1 MKKHQRRTL
10 SPQAVIY
17 ACLIYLFLYLP
28 IFVVVAFSF
37 NSSKMNI
44 VFEGFTFEWYWK
56 MFENR
61 SLMDAL
67 KNTLIVAAAS
77 TGLSVVIGTIAAVGM
92 YKFHFRMKN
101 VVNNALYIP
110 VVIPEIV
117 LGISLLA
124 FFSLVGVQMG
134 MGTLI
139 ISHVTFSLPFVVIT
153 LRSRLAGYDKSM
165 EEAAMDPGS
174 QPVADFSPGNAAH
187 PGPRHHVRRD
197 AGTDHVPGRC
207 HRQLLHHWSQQ
218 HHPAH

>member
-1 MKKHQRRTL
+1 
-10 SPQAVIY
+10 
-17 ACLIYLFLYLP
+17 
-28 IFVVVAFSF
+28 
-37 NSSKMNI
+37 MNI

-165 EEAAMDPGS
+165 EEAAMDLGANQWRTFRRVTLPILAPGIMS
-174 QPVADFSPGNAAH
+174 GAMLAQIGRAH
-187 PGPRHHVRRD
+187 V
-197 AGTDHVPGRC
+197 
-207 HRQLLHHWSQQ
+207 
-218 HHPAH
+218 